1 VFAVA
6 RGRWGRKRVE
16 ATDPAA
22 GDIAVITGNLSGHSS
37 CATRDGL
44 AGHPW
49 IQHAFISVG
58 ACWLNPLGR
67 CLLAQPARALVADLP
82 PDRRPAQHSDQG
94 PGCGDTR
101 TQGLDATAADLATRY
116 EERSALAFLD
126 DLVCA
131 LTGKLEER

>member
-1 VFAVA
+1 MFAVA

-94 PGCGDTR
+94 
-101 TQGLDATAADLATRY
+101 LDAAAADLAPRY